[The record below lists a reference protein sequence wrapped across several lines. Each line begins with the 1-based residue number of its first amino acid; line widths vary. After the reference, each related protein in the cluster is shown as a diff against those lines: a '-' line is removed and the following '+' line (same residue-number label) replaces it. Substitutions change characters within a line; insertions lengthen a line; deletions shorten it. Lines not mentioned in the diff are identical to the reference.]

1 MFKNKVGIN
10 RITKPT
16 KKNEGIITENIK
28 PIIPSLFTKNIFC
41 HSFSACY
48 IFLTINMFIDTQA
61 GFRGIS
67 KIYKEFQR
75 YFEIQAVSFCCI
87 RQWVLR
93 LGYGLLNLEVEKR
106 TDWIYILDFSIQLGK
121 ERCLLILGVTVE
133 NVLKYGYELKHQQV
147 SVLDI
152 FVQEH
157 FDGQSVK
164 NRLSIVKEKTGTP
177 FQVISDN
184 GNDVRKGVELF
195 RQENNSVIDT
205 YDITHMIGICIK
217 HKLEKD
223 ERWINL
229 QDDLRC
235 LTQQTKQSDVSFLRP
250 IALSKKARWLNIKN
264 EITWLENIY
273 AYEENSDFHL
283 ISKGIKIKNAEEIF
297 EKNKANCINKY
308 QQKHLEKDLK
318 NTVFENRAEI
328 DKLLIKYKI
337 SITENIETID
347 AGKARFDEKFAVL
360 KKHKQYFLELKEL
373 NEMAENIKTIVKS
386 KGLSMDTLQIIEL
399 EYNKINYTWVKQIF
413 YDINNRLISEHSKC
427 GIYSNPILCCS
438 DIIESIFGKFK
449 MKTNQTVGG
458 IYETILSIVLFCSN
472 LTEKLI
478 TEILTRVKMS
488 DVENWFEQMAGV
500 SNLAKRRIAF
510 G

>member
-1 MFKNKVGIN
+1 
-10 RITKPT
+10 
-16 KKNEGIITENIK
+16 
-28 PIIPSLFTKNIFC
+28 
-41 HSFSACY
+41 
-48 IFLTINMFIDTQA
+48 MFINSQA

-67 KIYKEFQR
+67 KIYKEFQK

-121 ERCLLILGVTVE
+121 EKCLLILGVTIE
-133 NVLKYGYELKHQQV
+133 SVLKYGYELKHQQV
-147 SVLDI
+147 RVLDI

-164 NRLSIVKEKTGTP
+164 DRLSIVKEKTGTP

-184 GNDVRKGVELF
+184 GNDVRKGVNLF
-195 RQENNSVIDT
+195 CQENTTVIDT

-223 ERWINL
+223 ERWLNL

-264 EITWLENIY
+264 EINWLEDIY
-273 AYEENSDFHL
+273 AYEEKADFHL
-283 ISKGIKIKNAEEIF
+283 ISTGIKIQNAEEIF

-308 QQKHLEKDLK
+308 QQKHLEKDLN
-318 NTVFENRAEI
+318 NTVFENREDIYVLLEKYNI
-328 DKLLIKYKI
+328 DVNEK
-337 SITENIETID
+337 IETID
-347 AGKARFDEKFAVL
+347 AGKARYEEKFEVL
-360 KKHKQYFLELKEL
+360 KKHKQYFSELKEL
-373 NEMAENIKTIVKS
+373 NEMAENIKSIVKS
-386 KGLSMDTLQIIEL
+386 KGLSLDTFQLVEL
-399 EYNKINYTWVKQIF
+399 EYNKINYNWVKQIF
-413 YDINNRLISEHSKC
+413 YDINNRLIAEHSKC
-427 GIYSNPILCCS
+427 GIYSKPILCCS

-449 MKTNQTVGG
+449 MKANQAVGG
-458 IYETILSIVLFCSN
+458 IYETVLSIALFCSN
-472 LTEKLI
+472 LTEELI
-478 TEILTRVKMS
+478 TEILTKVKMS
-488 DVENWFEQMAGV
+488 DVENWFKQMAGV